1 MESLAT
7 LASTAN
13 VIASHKFIPWA
24 PESAPAARSS
34 GAEGTGS
41 PACSM
46 NTQANTSV

>member
-13 VIASHKFIPWA
+13 MIASHKFIPWA
-24 PESAPAARSS
+24 PESAPAASSS